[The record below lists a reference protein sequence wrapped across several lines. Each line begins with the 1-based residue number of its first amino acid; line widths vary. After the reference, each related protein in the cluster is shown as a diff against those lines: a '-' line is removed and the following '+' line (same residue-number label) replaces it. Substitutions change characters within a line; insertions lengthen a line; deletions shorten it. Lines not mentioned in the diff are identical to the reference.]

1 MLLLYGFYRSSAAY
15 RMRIALNLKGL
26 DYRKISIH
34 LRDGAQFSAD
44 YSRIN
49 PQHQVPTLETEEGD
63 LLVQSPA
70 IFEWL
75 EESYPEPP
83 LLPPDPLGR
92 QRVRAMAAVPGC
104 DIHPIGNLRV
114 LQYLQNELGQ
124 DQEAVTAWARHWIEL
139 GFAGLERMLAGHPA
153 TGAFCH
159 GDAPTMADVFLVPQL
174 FNAARFGADMD
185 RFPTIRRIG
194 ETCNAHDAFE
204 RAAPGNQEDAE

>member
-1 MLLLYGFYRSSAAY
+1 MLCLYGYYRSSAAY

-26 DYRKISIH
+26 DYRKVSIH
-34 LRDGAQFSAD
+34 LREGAQFAED
-44 YSRIN
+44 FRRIN
-49 PQHQVPTLETEEGD
+49 PQHQVPTLETEDGD
-63 LLVQSPA
+63 LLFQSPA

-75 EESYPEPP
+75 EETYPEPP
-83 LLPPDPLGR
+83 LLPADPLGR

-124 DQEAVTAWARHWIEL
+124 DQAAVAAWAKHWIEL

-153 TGAFCH
+153 TGPFCH

-174 FNAARFGADMD
+174 FNAARFEADME

-194 ETCNAHDAFE
+194 EACTALDAFVQ
-204 RAAPGNQEDAE
+204 AAPGNQEDAE

>member
-1 MLLLYGFYRSSAAY
+1 MLLLYGYYRSSAAY

-26 DYRKISIH
+26 EYGQVSIH
-34 LRDGAQFSAD
+34 LRDGAQFAED
-44 YSRIN
+44 YGRLN
-49 PQHQVPTLETEEGD
+49 PQHQVPTLETGDGD

-75 EESYPEPP
+75 EEAFPELP
-83 LLPPDPLGR
+83 LLPSDPLGR

-124 DQEAVTAWARHWIEL
+124 GQDAVTAWARHWIEL
-139 GFAGLERMLAGHPA
+139 GFAGLERMLEGDPA
-153 TGAFCH
+153 TGTFCH
-159 GDAPTMADVFLVPQL
+159 GETPTMADVFLVPQL

-194 ETCNAHDAFE
+194 EACNALDAFE